1 MRGFARLECR
11 RPMGGGDGLG
21 YARRID
27 GRRLGKCGL
36 TTHLRRFHMSSE
48 KKTAARDRM
57 RKAADQVKPMAE
69 QVKPLAKTTK
79 EAARRQW
86 FRTRAWA
93 APRVEHTGKVL
104 QETVAPKVSDL
115 LSEAAE
121 RIDPAKPKR
130 GRWRL
135 PVGIATA
142 IAAAASGAAAVLRKR
157 SKTQTGSSTEATTG
171 TTGTTDMGD
180 GQATSVVDDKQAHAT

>member
-1 MRGFARLECR
+1 MPG
-11 RPMGGGDGLG
+11 
-21 YARRID
+21 
-27 GRRLGKCGL
+27 
-36 TTHLRRFHMSSE
+36 E
-48 KKTAARDRM
+48 KRTEARDRV
-57 RKAADQVKPMAE
+57 RKATDQIKPMAA
-69 QVKPLAKTTK
+69 QMKPLAKTTK

-93 APRVEHTGKVL
+93 APRVERTGKVL
-104 QETVAPKVSDL
+104 QETVAPKVSEL

-142 IAAAASGAAAVLRKR
+142 VAAAASGAAAVIRKR
-157 SKTQTGSSTEATTG
+157 SKTQSTSSDEATTGSTG
-171 TTGTTDMGD
+171 TTGTTGVSEMGN
-180 GQATSVVDDKQAHAT
+180 GQASTISEDKQARAR

>member
-1 MRGFARLECR
+1 
-11 RPMGGGDGLG
+11 
-21 YARRID
+21 
-27 GRRLGKCGL
+27 
-36 TTHLRRFHMSSE
+36 MSGQ
-48 KKTAARDRM
+48 KRTRDRM
-57 RKAADQVKPMAE
+57 RKAADQMKPMAA
-69 QVKPLAKTTK
+69 QVKPLAKTTG

-93 APRVEHTGKVL
+93 APRVERTGKVL

-135 PVGIATA
+135 PVGLATA
-142 IAAAASGAAAVLRKR
+142 VAAAASGAAAVLRKR
-157 SKTQTGSSTEATTG
+157 SKAQSDSSAETTTG
-171 TTGTTDMGD
+171 TSGASGSNEMGD
-180 GQATSVVDDKQAHAT
+180 TGNGQAATIAEDKQARAR